1 MAWVRIP
8 ALLSITRGASEEV
21 FPPCC
26 ASLLLSVKWVAVK
39 IKYVNLCRGL
49 KDFDVSVLCKEG
61 FAVNIIPSPML
72 MASSGPSAPSA
83 GLTGFVFL

>member
-8 ALLSITRGASEEV
+8 AVPSITRGASEQV

-26 ASLLLSVKWVAVK
+26 ASLLLSVKRVAVK
-39 IKYVNLCRGL
+39 IKYVNLCKGL

-61 FAVNIIPSPML
+61 FAVNIIPSAML
-72 MASSGPSAPSA
+72 MASSGPCAPSA
-83 GLTGFVFL
+83 GLTGFFFL